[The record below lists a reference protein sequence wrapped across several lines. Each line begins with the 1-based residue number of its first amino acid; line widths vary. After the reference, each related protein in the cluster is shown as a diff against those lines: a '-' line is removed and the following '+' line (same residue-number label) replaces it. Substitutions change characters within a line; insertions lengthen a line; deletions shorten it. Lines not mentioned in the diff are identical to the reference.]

1 LHYSSLHKDAAIY
14 FMDSHHIDQLLF
26 DLYLL
31 YSAVL
36 FLKKKHTEVRV
47 VYFKTVKFYLKVAG
61 NMGLILLFLEQ
72 YNG

>member
-1 LHYSSLHKDAAIY
+1 LHYSSLHKDDAIY
-14 FMDSHHIDQLLF
+14 FMDIHQLLF